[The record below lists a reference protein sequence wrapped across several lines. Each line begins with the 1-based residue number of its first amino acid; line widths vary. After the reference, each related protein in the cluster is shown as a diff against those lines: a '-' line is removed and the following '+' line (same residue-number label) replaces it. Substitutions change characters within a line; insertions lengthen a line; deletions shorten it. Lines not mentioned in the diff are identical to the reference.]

1 MLVSKMRHVAF
12 GFLLFSVAGSQAA
25 FSKLIVFGDSL
36 SDQGNVSASTF
47 GFTPGGN
54 YFQGRWSNGN
64 VWAERFATTQ
74 GLTLTRRGAGGSN
87 WAHGGA
93 ETGTGTFGSILF
105 LPNMRTQV
113 TRYLNTSPTIASTD
127 LFTLW
132 AGGNDYLNGATS
144 PTNPVGNV
152 TSSISTLYA
161 RGARK
166 FLIPNLPLLGTIP
179 RNIGTPN
186 QAAATAISAAHNALL
201 KQQLI
206 SLRNSL
212 TGITIY
218 EMDVATR
225 FEQVRQNPGAFGL
238 TNVTQPALVGSSV
251 VPNPDN
257 YLFYDDIHP
266 TRRGHQILS
275 DLAVQSVPEPAS
287 MTALALGIA
296 TILRKKRASKPSNP

>member
-1 MLVSKMRHVAF
+1 MRLAAF
-12 GFLLFSVAGSQAA
+12 GLLLVSVAGSQAA
-25 FSKLIVFGDSL
+25 FSKFIVFGDSL

-64 VWAERFATTQ
+64 VWAERFAATQ
-74 GLTLTRRGAGGSN
+74 GLTLTRSGAGGTN

-93 ETGTGTFGSILF
+93 ETGTGTFGSIF
-105 LPNMRTQV
+105 GLPNMRTQV
-113 TRYLNTSPTIASTD
+113 TRYLNTNPTIAGTD

-186 QAAATAISAAHNALL
+186 QGPATAISAAHNALL

-225 FEQVRQNPGAFGL
+225 FEQVRQNPAAFGL
-238 TNVTQPALVGSSV
+238 TNVTQPALVGNSV

-296 TILRKKRASKPSNP
+296 TILRRKRATKPSNP